1 VLPLTLSSV
10 RRLPPVLR
18 LRLHVAYAR
27 AWEALTD
34 THQTQ
39 AVMFVR
45 RLSDRLPLEE
55 ALQRYF
61 RQVAV
66 PVAMQETVRARALLS
81 LADTVPA
88 VDAQSEG
95 ADPWQRLRP
104 DRIVDAVRRRAQ
116 WIEETTL
123 QARMAACLAEAA
135 VTSTHTRMAVE
146 VAELLAEAVPADE
159 ALMAYV
165 RAFDLPV
172 KEGDTVF
179 RAALAELA
187 DRRLPAGQRPRLHGV
202 PEPVPVREA
211 VASPREP
218 AAPAAALPAA
228 AFGLRVLV

>member
-27 AWEALTD
+27 AWEGLTD

-187 DRRLPAGQRPRLHGV
+187 DRRLPAGQRLRLLPV
-202 PEPVPVREA
+202 PEPVQVREA

>member
-1 VLPLTLSSV
+1 
-10 RRLPPVLR
+10 
-18 LRLHVAYAR
+18 
-27 AWEALTD
+27 
-34 THQTQ
+34 
-39 AVMFVR
+39 MFVR
-45 RLSDRLPLEE
+45 RLSDRLPLED

-81 LADTVPA
+81 LADSVPVVGEP
-88 VDAQSEG
+88 VDG
-95 ADPWQRLRP
+95 VDPWQKLRP
-104 DRIVDAVRRRAQ
+104 DRLVDAVRRRAQ
-116 WIEETTL
+116 WVEETSL

-135 VTSTHTRMAVE
+135 ITSTHTRMAVE
-146 VAELLAEAVPADE
+146 VAELLADAVPADE

-187 DRRLPAGQRPRLHGV
+187 DRRLPASQRPRLHTV
-202 PEPVPVREA
+202 AEPVPVREPA
-211 VASPREP
+211 VARES

>member
-1 VLPLTLSSV
+1 MLPLTLSSV
-10 RRLPPVLR
+10 RRLPPALR
-18 LRLHVAYAR
+18 LRLQVAYAR

-81 LADTVPA
+81 LADAIPVAP
-88 VDAQSEG
+88 DAPET
-95 ADPWQRLRP
+95 ADSWQRLRP
-104 DRIVDAVRRRAQ
+104 DRIVDAVRRRAH

-123 QARMAACLAEAA
+123 QSRMAACLAEAA
-135 VTSTHTRMAVE
+135 VTATHTRMAVE
-146 VAELLAEAVPADE
+146 VADLLSDAIPADE
-159 ALMAYV
+159 ALMTYV
-165 RAFDLPV
+165 RGFDLPV

-187 DRRLPAGQRPRLHGV
+187 DRRLPAGQRPRLRV
-202 PEPVPVREA
+202 AASPEPAREA
-211 VASPREP
+211 AGPVT
-218 AAPAAALPAA
+218 AALPAPA
-228 AFGLRVLV
+228 YGLRVMV

>member
-1 VLPLTLSSV
+1 
-10 RRLPPVLR
+10 
-18 LRLHVAYAR
+18 
-27 AWEALTD
+27 
-34 THQTQ
+34 
-39 AVMFVR
+39 MFVR
-45 RLSDRLPLEE
+45 RLSERLPLED

-81 LADTVPA
+81 LADSVPA
-88 VDAQSEG
+88 AAQPSDSV
-95 ADPWQRLRP
+95 DPWHSFRP

-116 WIEETTL
+116 WVEETTL

-187 DRRLPAGQRPRLHGV
+187 DRRLPAGQRPRLHV
-202 PEPVPVREA
+202 AAEPA
-211 VASPREP
+211 NAREP
-218 AAPAAALPAA
+218 AAVREPAPAPAAALPAA

>member
-187 DRRLPAGQRPRLHGV
+187 DRRLPARQRPRLHAV

-218 AAPAAALPAA
+218 AAPATALPAA

>member
-10 RRLPPVLR
+10 RRLPPPLR

-45 RLSDRLPLEE
+45 RLSERLPLED

-81 LADTVPA
+81 LADSVPA
-88 VDAQSEG
+88 AGQPSDSV
-95 ADPWQRLRP
+95 DPWHSLRP

-116 WIEETTL
+116 WVEETTL

-165 RAFDLPV
+165 RALDLPV

-187 DRRLPAGQRPRLHGV
+187 DRRLPAGQRPRLHV
-202 PEPVPVREA
+202 AAEPA
-211 VASPREP
+211 NAREP
-218 AAPAAALPAA
+218 AAVREPAPAPAAALPAA

>member
-45 RLSDRLPLEE
+45 RLSDRLPMEE

-81 LADTVPA
+81 LANTLPPG
-88 VDAQSEG
+88 DAQSEG
-95 ADPWQRLRP
+95 ADSWQRLRP

-146 VAELLAEAVPADE
+146 VAELLVEAVPADE

-187 DRRLPAGQRPRLHGV
+187 DRRLPARPRLLPV

-211 VASPREP
+211 VASTRESAPP
-218 AAPAAALPAA
+218 ATALPAA
-228 AFGLRVLV
+228 PFGLRVLV

>member
-1 VLPLTLSSV
+1 MLPLTLSSV
-10 RRLPPVLR
+10 RRLPPPLR

-45 RLSDRLPLEE
+45 RLSERLPLED

-81 LADTVPA
+81 LADSVPA
-88 VDAQSEG
+88 AGQPSDSV
-95 ADPWQRLRP
+95 DPWHSLRP

-116 WIEETTL
+116 WVEETTL

-135 VTSTHTRMAVE
+135 VTSTHTPMAVE

-159 ALMAYV
+159 ALIAYV

-187 DRRLPAGQRPRLHGV
+187 DRRLPAGQRPRLHV
-202 PEPVPVREA
+202 AAEPAPA
-211 VASPREP
+211 REP
-218 AAPAAALPAA
+218 AAVREPAPAPAAALPAA

>member
-1 VLPLTLSSV
+1 MLPLTLSSV
-10 RRLPPVLR
+10 RRLPPALR
-18 LRLHVAYAR
+18 LRLQVAYAR

-45 RLSDRLPLEE
+45 RLADRLQPED

-81 LADTVPA
+81 LADSIPP
-88 VDAQSEG
+88 EG
-95 ADPWQRLRP
+95 SVAEASDHWQRLRP

-116 WIEETTL
+116 WVEETTL

-135 VTSTHTRMAVE
+135 VTATHTRMAVE
-146 VAELLAEAVPADE
+146 VAELLTDVMPADE
-159 ALMAYV
+159 AIMSYIRL
-165 RAFDLPV
+165 FDLPL

-187 DRRLPAGQRPRLHGV
+187 DRRLPASQRPRLQV
-202 PEPVPVREA
+202 ATA
-211 VASPREP
+211 VASPSPAAVESAREP
-218 AAPAAALPAA
+218 SVTPLPVA
-228 AFGLRVLV
+228 AFGLRVMV